1 MMKAHI
7 HLECIRTT
15 SFVTVRQLEQEKG
28 VQDSNYRQYR
38 LKKHPEGKQ
47 RKHKAHE
54 NGKPLQAGVK
64 TSSRKHAQ
72 ACPLPLIG

>member
-38 LKKHPEGKQ
+38 LE
-47 RKHKAHE
+47 E
-54 NGKPLQAGVK
+54 
-64 TSSRKHAQ
+64 TSRRQTKETQS
-72 ACPLPLIG
+72 P